1 MNYPFASLASLNTK
15 VLPREVQGNEH
26 RIYAASLAVPM
37 QIKWGS
43 KGVRNVALRMATPP
57 VINSPP
63 IRIENGIGL
72 ANSVVV
78 AYEVERR
85 V

>member
-15 VLPREVQGNEH
+15 VLPREVQGNER
-26 RIYAASLAVPM
+26 RIYGCQPGCANADKV
-37 QIKWGS
+37 
-43 KGVRNVALRMATPP
+43 GVRNVALRMATPP

-78 AYEVERR
+78 AYEVGRR